1 MSSEQGTRESL
12 HLVVFNSDEI
22 LQVLPLPTAGIL
34 TIGRGAENTVSTAD
48 RAISRRHA
56 QIAISTEAGE
66 VRLTVEDLDSGN
78 GTRVNARAVRPRSP
92 TRFTPGEFVELGSI
106 TLLVVRGEPLL
117 SGALASDP
125 HRALVRLTEQTRTRR
140 PLKSLESLAPPKGK
154 PPAPSSSGAPLALPG
169 PGYLFDD
176 LVRRR
181 CGRS

>member
-106 TLLVVRGEPLL
+106 TLLV
-117 SGALASDP
+117 SDP